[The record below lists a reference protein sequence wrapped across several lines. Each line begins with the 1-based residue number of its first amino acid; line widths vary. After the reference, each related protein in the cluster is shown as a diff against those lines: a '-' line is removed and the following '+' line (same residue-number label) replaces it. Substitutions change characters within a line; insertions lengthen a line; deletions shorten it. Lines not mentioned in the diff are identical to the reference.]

1 MNVNA
6 NAIFPKKFF
15 CTWENS
21 STRDVFSL
29 DAHTR
34 AKGVYAYP
42 RAWILARKAYWSR
55 TPGTGSSWG
64 RRSTTQRRALSSLPP
79 PGFIPNFFLLPGLLF
94 CSQSLWY
101 FVRFPSPVYWILSNT
116 YHTCIGVLL
125 SIVDQDTD
133 PKKSET
139 FGPIRKYYLIRIQK
153 LQPK

>member
-64 RRSTTQRRALSSLPP
+64 RRSTAQRRALSSLPP

-101 FVRFPSPVYWILSNT
+101 FVRFPSPIYRILSNT
-116 YHTCIGVLL
+116 LPYMYRCSTQHCGSGYGSEKIRNCWSDTILL
-125 SIVDQDTD
+125 YD
-133 PKKSET
+133 PNSEIAT
-139 FGPIRKYYLIRIQK
+139 
-153 LQPK
+153 